1 MERKTIKKTKTK
13 AKAATRKKAVRKKP
27 QPKVESLN
35 YADGKASDEAKGAQD
50 IEELLGHQTAN
61 PFNTM
66 YLASFEDDLSQM
78 NLSQMQELAVN
89 ASIFPSGNKS
99 GLKNKLLKEFKTRF
113 GSQGAPRHQ
122 SSMEKPIVDPK
133 SDVAREVQ
141 RILNS

>member
-1 MERKTIKKTKTK
+1 MERKISKTTKTKTK
-13 AKAATRKKAVRKKP
+13 ASKRRVAKKKA

-35 YADGKASDEAKGAQD
+35 YADGKASDETNPAQD
-50 IEELLGHQTAN
+50 IEELLGHQPAN

-66 YLASFEDDLSQM
+66 EMKSFEDDLSEM

-99 GLKNKLLKEFKTRF
+99 GLKNKLLKEFKARF
-113 GSQGAPRHQ
+113 GSQGAPRFQ

>member
-1 MERKTIKKTKTK
+1 MERKTVKRAKTKVKATKKRVSKKKT
-13 AKAATRKKAVRKKP
+13 
-27 QPKVESLN
+27 QPKLESLN

-50 IEELLGHQTAN
+50 IEELLGHQPAN
-61 PFNTM
+61 PFSTM
-66 YLASFEDDLSQM
+66 ELASFEDDLSEM

-99 GLKNKLLKEFKTRF
+99 GLKNKLLKEFKSRF
-113 GSQGAPRHQ
+113 GSQGAPRFQ